1 MKYVL
6 EKVLPSTQKTER
18 WRRRGGIGR
27 GVEGRKGGRKR
38 EERKE
43 GSWGRKA
50 RRNGIKEEGREV
62 RKAKGK
68 EGKSEEEKNGGK
80 DEKNE

>member
-1 MKYVL
+1 MYLRKCCLVR
-6 EKVLPSTQKTER
+6 KKTER

-27 GVEGRKGGRKR
+27 GVEGRKGGRER

-62 RKAKGK
+62 RKARRK
-68 EGKSEEEKNGGK
+68 EGESEEEKNGGK